1 MVMKFYT
8 AVALLLVISPYLI
21 FSQPDTTGVLTLNDC
36 VKIALEHNPN
46 VNTSRNL
53 AKIAKLGVKGSY
65 SNILPK
71 IDADLSGGILKFGES
86 TALGDVP
93 VGIDSVGNVI
103 VEQQTVTSPGRERDS
118 YSASVSLNQ
127 NIFDGGFWWNNI
139 KRSKVLNE
147 AGEYDLKQS
156 ENQIIKT
163 VSQYYYD
170 LLKNIKLLEVYE
182 LAVNRS
188 QDQVDRTQ
196 SMFEIGSVALV
207 DVFRARVNLG
217 QDQISL
223 LNQKNTVSQS
233 EQLLNLAMGRDP
245 LTVVEIDTSVIFEP
259 QTVALQELLA
269 LAEENQPALKS
280 IELGIKS
287 DELAVALAKSSFWPS
302 LGARLNYSRDNEDFA
317 KVYKEFD
324 KNWSYSLGIG
334 LSWNLFNGFS
344 DQVNYQ
350 TSKLELKNANLSLE
364 DYKRTLRSDIK
375 ILFNSYNAIIEI
387 VEINE
392 KNLEA
397 ATEEFRLAN
406 ERYRLGSGTSLE
418 LREAQV
424 NLTEAEQILV
434 AAEYNAINT
443 YIELSEAI
451 GMVKQA
457 LNL

>member
-1 MVMKFYT
+1 MKFYT
-8 AVALLLVISPYLI
+8 AVALLLVISPYMI

-71 IDADLSGGILKFGES
+71 IDADLSGAKLKFGEA
-86 TALGDVP
+86 TFLDDVP
-93 VGIDSVGNVI
+93 FFDIVDGDTVI
-103 VEQQTVTSPGRERDS
+103 RYEQQLLSRPGQERDS
-118 YSASVSLNQ
+118 YSAAVTINQ

-156 ENQIIKT
+156 ENQVIKT

-170 LLKNIKLLEVYE
+170 HLKNIKLLEVYE
-182 LAVNRS
+182 LAVTRS

-196 SMFEIGSVALV
+196 SMFEIGSVAQV

-259 QTVALQELLA
+259 QTVALGELLA

-375 ILFNSYNAIIEI
+375 ILYNSYNAIIEI

-397 ATEEFRLAN
+397 ATEEYRLAN